1 MNENYEATSRRIEIT
16 GLVEVLQE
24 IIDDGSKMPFSKKI
38 LVDKGEVVAI
48 LDEIVQAI
56 PDDLRTA
63 QWVIGEKDRLLT
75 EARTEYERTKA
86 EVDMM
91 MKEKID
97 NHDIVREAQIKA
109 QEIISKAQTESK
121 MVRLSAREY
130 ADSLLSDLDT
140 EIKQKN
146 QDMMISFKNLFEG
159 FVQDYNKSFN
169 GTSLTIKENIKE
181 LREMK

>member
-1 MNENYEATSRRIEIT
+1 MKENYESTSRRIEIT

-38 LVDKGEVVAI
+38 LVDKEEVIAI

-63 QWVIGEKDRLLT
+63 QWVIGEKDRILS
-75 EARTEYERTKA
+75 EAKTEYERTKA

-91 MKEKID
+91 MRDKID
-97 NHDIVREAQIKA
+97 NHDIVKEAQIKA
-109 QEIISKAQTESK
+109 QEIQSKAQTEAK
-121 MVRLSAREY
+121 MVRLSARDY

-140 EIKQKN
+140 EIEKRN
-146 QDMMISFKNLFEG
+146 QEMMISFKNLFEG
-159 FVQDYNKSFN
+159 FVKDYNKSFN
-169 GTSLTIKENIKE
+169 ATSLTIKENIKE